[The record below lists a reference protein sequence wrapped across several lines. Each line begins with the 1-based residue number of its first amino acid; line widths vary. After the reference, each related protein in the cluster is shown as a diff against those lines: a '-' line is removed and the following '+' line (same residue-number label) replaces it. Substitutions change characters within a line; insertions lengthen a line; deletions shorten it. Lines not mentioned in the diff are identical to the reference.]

1 MASIFTRAFWA
12 AASERAVKTGAQA
25 VLTTYLVGDV
35 ALNALDADWANM
47 GGVALGG
54 LVLSYLTSIASGVGN
69 GSPSAGN
76 LETPTPQVAIRR
88 DPATGRFVAAK
99 SHPAAT
105 GKPVLL
111 PPDVDGKDH
120 V

>member
-1 MASIFTRAFWA
+1 MLDKIRREPALVTGAVLAVIGVASSFGLGVTDGQTQAIVALVGAALALLGAGVTRSQVTPA
-12 AASERAVKTGAQA
+12 ALVAVK
-25 VLTTYLVGDV
+25 
-35 ALNALDADWANM
+35 
-47 GGVALGG
+47 
-54 LVLSYLTSIASGVGN
+54 
-69 GSPSAGN
+69 
-76 LETPTPQVAIRR
+76 R

-99 SHPAAT
+99 SHPAPT